1 MIHANYK
8 QFQRIFLIKIRNV
21 PASKTEQKY
30 PYYRSNS
37 TWKYQTYLKTI
48 IRTVECF
55 KGMYDSSTY
64 ALSFSKFWHLLTEIV
79 APYLR
84 DIQNS

>member
-1 MIHANYK
+1 
-8 QFQRIFLIKIRNV
+8 
-21 PASKTEQKY
+21 
-30 PYYRSNS
+30 
-37 TWKYQTYLKTI
+37 
-48 IRTVECF
+48 
-55 KGMYDSSTY
+55 MYDSSTY